1 MSFLTFEKQERR
13 INQTTD
19 IYLVRNKSKGV
30 DLGIISFYPQFRAY
44 VIKPLPTTL
53 FDSKCL
59 VEVGTFLKTITDDWR
74 KEVRRRSKFK

>member
-1 MSFLTFEKQERR
+1 MSFLTFEKQDRK

-19 IYLVRNKSKGV
+19 IYLVQNKSKGV

-59 VEVGTFLKTITDDWR
+59 EEISVFLKSITNDWR
-74 KEVRRRSKFK
+74 KEVRRWSKF